1 MADECNRLL
10 TLYVV
15 QDPDKQKGDDYIF
28 NELIMESFPK
38 INKKKY
44 YERKNRN
51 GYYVIYQTDAGLF
64 KNIGL

>member
-28 NELIMESFPK
+28 NELIMESFPQ

-44 YERKNRN
+44 YECTN
-51 GYYVIYQTDAGLF
+51 
-64 KNIGL
+64 